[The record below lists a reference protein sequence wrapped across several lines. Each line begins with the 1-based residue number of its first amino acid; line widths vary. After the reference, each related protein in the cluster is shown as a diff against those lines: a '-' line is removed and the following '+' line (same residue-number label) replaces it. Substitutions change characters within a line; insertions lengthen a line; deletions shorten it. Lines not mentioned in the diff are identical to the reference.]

1 MSFKDRDFW
10 VPQATFLKVLRSKTD
25 KTPMR
30 RQTNH
35 GDKRTTPGMKTP
47 NHNGNGNGATADY
60 RSMLLTNKREV
71 LTNLGV
77 KFDAL
82 ATAGRVAEEDQAQ
95 VTHDEFVSLS
105 LNRMEYQKLR
115 QLQEALDRLEAG
127 EYGVCQGC
135 EDPIPP
141 RRLQAVPWAKYCV
154 KCQDT
159 VGAEESAEESEPQLV
174 GHR

>member
-1 MSFKDRDFW
+1 
-10 VPQATFLKVLRSKTD
+10 
-25 KTPMR
+25 MR

-35 GDKRTTPGMKTP
+35 GEKRTAPGMKKP
-47 NHNGNGNGATADY
+47 NHDGNGNGTPTTDY
-60 RSMLLTNKREV
+60 RSVLLTNKREV
-71 LTNLGV
+71 LTNLGL
-77 KFDAL
+77 KCDAL
-82 ATAGRVAEEDQAQ
+82 ASAGRVAEEDQAQ

-115 QLQEALDRLEAG
+115 QLQDALDRLEAG

-154 KCQDT
+154 SCQDKIGT
-159 VGAEESAEESEPQLV
+159 EESTSDSEVPQLV
-174 GHR
+174 GQQ

>member
-1 MSFKDRDFW
+1 
-10 VPQATFLKVLRSKTD
+10 
-25 KTPMR
+25 
-30 RQTNH
+30 
-35 GDKRTTPGMKTP
+35 MKTP
-47 NHNGNGNGATADY
+47 THNGNGTPTPDY
-60 RSMLLTNKREV
+60 RAMLLNNKREV
-71 LTNLGV
+71 MSNLGM

-82 ATAGRVAEEDQAQ
+82 ASAGRVAEEDQAQ

-115 QLQEALDRLEAG
+115 QLQEALDRLDHG
-127 EYGVCQGC
+127 EYGVCQNC

-154 KCQDT
+154 SCQDKIAA
-159 VGAEESAEESEPQLV
+159 AEESTLEPEPQLI